1 MQTSLQQA
9 LERLAQSDQPFVEMM
24 KHGSMSVELYVPQ
37 KVDLQN
43 PHQQDEL
50 YVVISGEGTFINGD
64 TSTPFQAGD
73 VLFVPAGVVHR
84 FENFS
89 DDFKVWVI
97 FYGIQGGEKA

>member
-9 LERLAQSDQPFVEMM
+9 LEQLAQSDQPFVEMM

-37 KVDLQN
+37 KVDLQQ

-64 TSTPFQAGD
+64 TSEPFQAGD

-84 FENFS
+84 FEDFS

-97 FYGIQGGEKA
+97 FYGNIGGE